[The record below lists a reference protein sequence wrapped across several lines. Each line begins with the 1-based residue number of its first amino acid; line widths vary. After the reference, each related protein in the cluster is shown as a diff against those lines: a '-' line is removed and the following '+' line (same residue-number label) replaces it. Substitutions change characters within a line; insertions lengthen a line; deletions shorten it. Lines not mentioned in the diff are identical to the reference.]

1 VCDQDLDIESE
12 KSSGLLANVEKKS
25 MVQNAIYFFYTGREL
40 NLDLV
45 DSSLPALIHNWGR
58 IH

>member
-1 VCDQDLDIESE
+1 MCDQDLDIESE
-12 KSSGLLANVEKKS
+12 KSSGLLANVKKKS

-45 DSSLPALIHNWGR
+45 DSSLPALIHSWGR